1 MGEPDSPKLQVVGVA
16 RDAKYNSLDDD
27 PRMFVYRPLFQFSSG
42 ATSLILRA
50 GRGRAGAAPDALA
63 KVAAAAREEAQRIDP
78 HLPISTPQALG
89 DRLSFAMLPAL
100 LAASV
105 LGSFG
110 LLALTLAAIGI
121 YGVMSYSVSRRT
133 REIGVRMALG
143 ARSSDVLKLVI
154 GQGMIWVAVG
164 IATGLLA
171 ALALTGLMK
180 NLLYGVSATDP
191 LVFTLITLLLAL
203 VALVA
208 FYLPARKAVRVDP
221 AITLRY
227 E

>member
-1 MGEPDSPKLQVVGVA
+1 
-16 RDAKYNSLDDD
+16 
-27 PRMFVYRPLFQFSSG
+27 
-42 ATSLILRA
+42 
-50 GRGRAGAAPDALA
+50 
-63 KVAAAAREEAQRIDP
+63 
-78 HLPISTPQALG
+78 LPISTPQGLS

-110 LLALTLAAIGI
+110 LLALALAAIGI
-121 YGVMSYSVSRRT
+121 YGVMSYAVSRRT

-143 ARSSDVLKLVI
+143 ARSTDVLRLVI
-154 GQGMIWVAVG
+154 GQGMILVAVG
-164 IATGLLA
+164 IAIGLLA
-171 ALALTGLMK
+171 ALALARLMK
-180 NLLYGVSATDP
+180 NLLYGVSGADP
-191 LVFTLITLLLAL
+191 VVFALITLLLAL

-208 FYLPARKAVRVDP
+208 FYLPARRAVRVDP